1 VHTDPHEHATSAGE
15 AADEQAGVLGQAR
28 ARAIVLATAGG
39 ADAQILAALRAEYCA
54 CRPQRVSPSRL
65 GKSFAT
71 WIEAGDLDDARQ
83 AGELAVLE
91 QLQKTAV
98 GDEPV
103 QATRAAIHLDNRR
116 TKLEG
121 ADAEVLKVLREL
133 LALPEAGLVQR
144 LEETLGT
151 LKGRQARTG

>member
-1 VHTDPHEHATSAGE
+1 MHTDPHEHPAAPGE

-28 ARAIVLATAGG
+28 TRAIGLATAGG

-71 WIEAGDLDDARQ
+71 WVEGGDLDDARQ

-91 QLQKTAV
+91 RLQETAL
-98 GDEPV
+98 GDEPI
-103 QATRAAIHLDNRR
+103 QSTRAAIHLDVRR
-116 TKLEG
+116 RKLEE
-121 ADAEVLKVLREL
+121 ADPDVIKALREL
-133 LALPEAGLVQR
+133 LQLPEAALLARVDEIGAM
-144 LEETLGT
+144 
-151 LKGRQARTG
+151 LKGRQVRTE